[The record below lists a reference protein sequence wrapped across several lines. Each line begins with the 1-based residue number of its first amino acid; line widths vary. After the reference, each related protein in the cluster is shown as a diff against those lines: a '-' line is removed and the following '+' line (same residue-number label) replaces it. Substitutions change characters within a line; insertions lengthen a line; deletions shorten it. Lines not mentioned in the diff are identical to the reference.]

1 MSDTRN
7 HHGSCIDSGIIF
19 LSMIMNRNNFQFND
33 VYDDT
38 PKYKFK
44 ECNQKATYVYFKT
57 QTKQKNS
64 TLPVSTIMETPY
76 DDQGNH
82 FI

>member
-1 MSDTRN
+1 
-7 HHGSCIDSGIIF
+7 
-19 LSMIMNRNNFQFND
+19 MNRNNFQFDD

-64 TLPVSTIMETPY
+64 TL
-76 DDQGNH
+76 
-82 FI
+82 